1 MVLLTKGLGS
11 INFLSF
17 NKEKPSH
24 IVIYFINPGNNANQS
39 LTLTIMSTT
48 FNNTVSVP
56 EFAQTNG
63 IKAIEVRNSSTGKP
77 FMVSD
82 NGIELKCSSEA
93 ADKFIAKDFASLRV
107 SECSDEAKNFFMMH
121 LKKDDSTVVATVTF

>member
-1 MVLLTKGLGS
+1 
-11 INFLSF
+11 
-17 NKEKPSH
+17 
-24 IVIYFINPGNNANQS
+24 
-39 LTLTIMSTT
+39 MSTT
-48 FNNTVSVP
+48 FNNTVSVI

-63 IKAIEVRNSSTGKP
+63 IKAIEVRQSKSGKP
-77 FMVSD
+77 FMIAD

-107 SECSDEAKNFFMMH
+107 SEFIDEDKSFFMLH